1 MRQGRVRVID
11 LKEDAELSEKIKTH
25 FKHPN
30 TRPFQAD
37 LINKLYDS
45 LRDRN
50 IVIEAPTGLGKTAA
64 VWAAVRTY
72 ALERKLKVLWLTRTA
87 SQVRQVS
94 AETGATPVYGRR
106 LLCLHE
112 VISRVDQRRFNQ
124 ACRATRQAER
134 CPYYPGRPKAVKATT
149 VSELK
154 DVGRKTMTCPY
165 EIQLLSLPASTA
177 LVATHRQ
184 LGLIGWLL
192 AKWRAGRENII
203 LVLDEGQHVVQD
215 ALTMV
220 KDSISLKTLEKA
232 GLEAAK
238 YGFKDIANEIQEAVE
253 YYVGLLQTDGEI
265 EADDRL
271 PDYEDLIVAGEEAQE
286 KKLRENYA
294 PASHLLSLAD
304 FKASLAG
311 RKPLLVREG
320 KSLRLEA
327 TADPQEALRRVYD
340 GWAKTVTMS
349 ATVSAE
355 FLEAILDEEVI
366 LLRAGWPY
374 GDNLKAKLVTG
385 LTTKYEAR
393 DEQLADDIR
402 WTINLVSDTGKKS
415 LVFMPSF
422 EMLEATTNGLVLD
435 LLKEGKGMSQED
447 VDRLVSEFNSSEKPL
462 VAVYNGRL
470 SEGIDLSAN
479 LVLLVGIPFSPPT
492 TRTAKLL
499 RRLTEI
505 VGAEDR
511 ARLYGVILPGLWS
524 ALQAAGRAI
533 RGPEDTATVYL
544 LDSRY
549 RKLMRLFP
557 RWFKEKIEERPVR
570 LEDLPIELEG
580 VHD

>member
-1 MRQGRVRVID
+1 MRQGRVKTID
-11 LKEDAELSEKIKTH
+11 LKEEEELSENVKKH
-25 FKHPN
+25 FKHQY
-30 TRPFQAD
+30 TRPYQSD
-37 LINKLYDS
+37 LINQLYTTLAS
-45 LRDRN
+45 SKH
-50 IVIEAPTGLGKTAA
+50 VVVEAPTGLGKTSA

-72 ALERKLKVLWLTRTA
+72 ALENRLRILWLTRTA

-112 VISRVDQRRFNQ
+112 VISRIDQRRFNM
-124 ACRATRQAER
+124 ACRATRSAGR
-134 CPYYPGRPKAVKATT
+134 CPYYPGRPKAIKSTT

-154 DVGRKTMTCPY
+154 DAGRKTMTCPY
-165 EIQLLSLPASTA
+165 EIQLLSLSASTA

-203 LVLDEGQHVVQD
+203 LVLDEGQHVIQD

-232 GLEAAK
+232 GLEAVK

-253 YYVGLLQTDGEI
+253 YYGGLLQTDGEV

-271 PDYEDLIVAGEEAQE
+271 PDYEDLVIAGEEAQE

-320 KSLRLEA
+320 KSLRLEV
-327 TADPQEALRRVYD
+327 TADPQEALQRVYQ
-340 GWAKTVTMS
+340 GWARTITVS
-349 ATVSAE
+349 ATVSGE
-355 FLEAILDEEVI
+355 FLEAVLGEGVT

-374 GDNLKAKLVTG
+374 GDNLRAKLVTG

-393 DEQLADDIR
+393 DEQMAEDIR
-402 WTINLVSDTGKKS
+402 WAIKIVADSGRKS

-422 EMLEATTNGLVLD
+422 DFVELANEEV
-435 LLKEGKGMSQED
+435 LKEGKGMPQED

-479 LVLLVGIPFSPPT
+479 VVLLIGIPFSPPT

-505 VGAEDR
+505 VGSEDR

-533 RGPEDTATVYL
+533 RGPEDSATVYL

-549 RKLMRLFP
+549 RKLLHLFP
-557 RWFKEKIEERPVR
+557 RWFREKIEQRPLR
-570 LEDLPIELEG
+570 LEDLPIELER
-580 VHD
+580 VRT

>member
-11 LKEDAELSEKIKTH
+11 LKEDAELSEKIKKH

-134 CPYYPGRPKAVKATT
+134 CPYYPGRPKAIKATT

-154 DVGRKTMTCPY
+154 DAGRKTMTCPY
-165 EIQLLSLPASTA
+165 EIQLLSLAASTA

-220 KDSISLKTLEKA
+220 KDSISIKTVQKA
-232 GLEAAK
+232 ALEAVK
-238 YGFKDIANEIQEAVE
+238 YGFKDIANRLEEAVE
-253 YYVGLLQTDGEI
+253 YYEGLLPADGEM

-327 TADPQEALRRVYD
+327 TADPQEALQRVYH

-355 FLEAILDEEVI
+355 FLEAILGEEVT

-374 GDNLKAKLVTG
+374 GDNLRAKLVTG

-393 DEQLADDIR
+393 DEQMAEDIR
-402 WTINLVSDTGKKS
+402 WAIKIVADSGRKS

-422 EMLEATTNGLVLD
+422 DFVELANEEV
-435 LLKEGKGMSQED
+435 LKEGKGMPQED
-447 VDRLVSEFNSSEKPL
+447 VDRLISEFNSSEKPL

-479 LVLLVGIPFSPPT
+479 VVLLIGIPFSPPT

-505 VGAEDR
+505 VGSEDR

-533 RGPEDTATVYL
+533 RGPEDSATVYL
-544 LDSRY
+544 MDSRY
-549 RKLMRLFP
+549 RRLLHLFP
-557 RWFKEKIEERPVR
+557 RWFREKIEQRPLK
-570 LEDLPIELEG
+570 LEDLPIELER
-580 VHD
+580 VRT

>member
-11 LKEDAELSEKIKTH
+11 LKEDAELSEKIKKH

-134 CPYYPGRPKAVKATT
+134 CPYYPGRPKAIKATT

-154 DVGRKTMTCPY
+154 DAGRKTMTCPY
-165 EIQLLSLPASTA
+165 EIQLLSLAASTA

-220 KDSISLKTLEKA
+220 KDSISIKTVQKA
-232 GLEAAK
+232 ALEAVK
-238 YGFKDIANEIQEAVE
+238 YGFKDIANRLEEAVE
-253 YYVGLLQTDGEI
+253 YYEGLLPADGEM

-327 TADPQEALRRVYD
+327 TADPQEALQRVYH

-355 FLEAILDEEVI
+355 FLEAILGEEVT

-374 GDNLKAKLVTG
+374 GDNLRAKLVTG

-393 DEQLADDIR
+393 DEQMAEDIR
-402 WTINLVSDTGKKS
+402 WAIKIVTDSGRKS

-422 EMLEATTNGLVLD
+422 DFVELANEEV
-435 LLKEGKGMSQED
+435 LKEGKGMPQED
-447 VDRLVSEFNSSEKPL
+447 VDRLISEFNSSEKPL

-479 LVLLVGIPFSPPT
+479 VVLLIGIPFSPPT

-505 VGAEDR
+505 VGSEDR

-533 RGPEDTATVYL
+533 RGPEDSATVYL

-549 RKLMRLFP
+549 RKLLHLFP
-557 RWFKEKIEERPVR
+557 RWFREKIEQRPLR
-570 LEDLPIELEG
+570 LEDLPIELER
-580 VHD
+580 VRA